1 MTAIC
6 EGRDINGKQVQTIGK
21 ITSELFFGDQLGEV
35 GIRGRQYANIDA
47 LSASTAQALKFLLLQ
62 NSQKLGLQ
70 FERYIADLIQK
81 QRSLVRQLESSNP
94 LGYGACKRAFL
105 MTKQLA
111 FEKAKRN
118 GCAIHF
124 YKRMTLARAQIVNCA
139 GDHFFASTR
148 LALYEDRRIRR
159 RNDSNAL
166 KHSFQRLTI
175 SNDLFEI
182 VLKPDFV
189 FQVERLLRQP
199 IPSLRYLLIVQ
210 SILDADG
217 DLRRY
222 LCKEPD
228 VSLAEGVLLPSAKSQ
243 KAKDAIPAD
252 KWHETAGLKA
262 LGDSRFILQ
271 TQLKYVGGIDYPSLA
286 SAEDITTK
294 RPLHRTVILSNES
307 FALRKI
313 EREGLHP
320 VPVQVRQEDAHQI
333 ALHDAADAC
342 RDGPQEIA
350 KLQI

>member
-1 MTAIC
+1 MA
-6 EGRDINGKQVQTIGK
+6 E
-21 ITSELFFGDQLGEV
+21 
-35 GIRGRQYANIDA
+35 
-47 LSASTAQALKFLLLQ
+47 
-62 NSQKLGLQ
+62 
-70 FERYIADLIQK
+70 
-81 QRSLVRQLESSNP
+81 
-94 LGYGACKRAFL
+94 
-105 MTKQLA
+105 QLA
-111 FEKAKRN
+111 FKKAERN
-118 GCAIHF
+118 RCAVHL

-148 LALYEDRRIRR
+148 LALYEDGRIRR

-166 KHSFQRLTI
+166 EHSFQRLTI

-189 FQVERLLRQP
+189 FQVERLLSQP
-199 IPSLRYLLIVQ
+199 IPGLRDLLIVQ
-210 SILDADG
+210 SILYADG
-217 DLRRY
+217 YLRRD
-222 LCKEPD
+222 LCKESD
-228 VSLAEGVLLPSAKSQ
+228 VGLTEGILLPSAKSQ
-243 KAKDAIPAD
+243 EAKNAIPAD
-252 KWHETAGLKA
+252 KRHKTAGLKA

-271 TQLKYVGGIDYPSLA
+271 TQLNYVRGIAYPRLTRA
-286 SAEDITTK
+286 QDITTK